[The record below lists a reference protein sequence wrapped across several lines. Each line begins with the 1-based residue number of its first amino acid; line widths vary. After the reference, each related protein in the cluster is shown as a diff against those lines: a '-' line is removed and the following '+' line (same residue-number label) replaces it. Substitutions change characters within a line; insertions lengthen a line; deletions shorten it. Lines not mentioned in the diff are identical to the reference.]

1 MQHRLFAPVV
11 LTTFLV
17 AAGFSSQVLAA
28 DPSGIWAKDD
38 GTAKM
43 EVTKCGRGLCSKI
56 VWLRDPIDSRGKPLH
71 DARNENTS
79 MRDRPIL
86 GLPLFSR
93 MAPAGDNVWVGN
105 VYNPEEGRI
114 YTDVKVTLVSSR
126 QIVLRGC
133 KAMLFCGEK
142 IWTRSQ
148 LPPSALPQPEEPVE
162 IEAKA
167 PAATP
172 ARRMEAAAGEPEYI
186 APGVVATPTKTE
198 PLPLSGE
205 DVPSMMVMNKPAPDV
220 AGQTPSNNQ
229 AAIEAGSTPPPLPV
243 RAPDASAPPQ
253 VAAKPIAEKPQ
264 VTAEKPK
271 PAHVDNRS
279 TVETAAA
286 QSEAKPK
293 PPVRQVQQ
301 ESQERLPWQQP
312 QGYTPSYLG
321 FQQGPPPGV
330 PPAGPIRSLFGGL
343 FR

>member
-11 LTTFLV
+11 LTGLLV
-17 AAGFSSQVLAA
+17 AAGLSSQAFAA
-28 DPSGIWAKDD
+28 DPTGIWAKDD
-38 GTAKM
+38 GSAKM

-56 VWLRDPIDSRGKPLH
+56 VWLQNPKDSRGKPLR

-93 MAPAGDNVWVGN
+93 MAPAGDNAWVGN

-114 YTDVKVTLVSSR
+114 YADVKVTLVSSR

-148 LPPSALPQPEEPVE
+148 LPPSAMPPSEEPVE

-172 ARRMEAAAGEPEYI
+172 APGTQAAAGGPEYI

-205 DVPSMMVMNKPAPDV
+205 DVPSMMVMNKPAPEV
-220 AGQTPSNNQ
+220 AVQTPSNNQ
-229 AAIEAGSTPPPLPV
+229 AAIEAESTPPLPV
-243 RAPDASAPPQ
+243 RAPDASAQPQ
-253 VAAKPIAEKPQ
+253 VAAKPTAEKPQ
-264 VTAEKPK
+264 VTAANPK
-271 PAHVDNRS
+271 SAHVANRS
-279 TVETAAA
+279 TAEPAVAPAD
-286 QSEAKPK
+286 AKPK
-293 PPVRQVQQ
+293 APVRQVQQ
-301 ESQERLPWQQP
+301 EPQERLPWERP

-321 FQQGPPPGV
+321 FQQGSPPGA
-330 PPAGPIRSLFGGL
+330 PPAGPIRGLFGGL